1 MRVSVLAKSLRDVRR
16 SFGWW
21 SLGLIGLVAMMMAVY
36 PSIRGDQSMTK
47 LVNDLPKA
55 LKSFMS
61 FGGDVD
67 WASPTGY
74 LGRELFSFMVP
85 LLLLVAAIG
94 GGAGSIAG
102 EEERGTLDL
111 LLSNPVSRTRVAL
124 EKLAAIVIEVAGLGL
139 VFLIALWIGARAVA
153 MHSGLADLGAATA
166 SAVLLALAFGA
177 IAFMLGAL
185 SGRRVLA
192 AGVTSAAAV
201 AAYFVNA
208 LAPLVGTL
216 SGVQKASPFYH
227 YAAGEP
233 LQHGFQP
240 VHALLLAVIA
250 VAAAAVGVAGLRRR
264 DLG

>member
-1 MRVSVLAKSLRDVRR
+1 MPSSVLAKSLRDIRR

-21 SLGLIGLVAMMMAVY
+21 SLGLIGLVTMMIAVY
-36 PSIRGDQSMTK
+36 PSIRGNESMTK
-47 LVNDLPKA
+47 LVNDLPKE

-61 FGGDVD
+61 FGGEVD

-111 LLSNPVSRTRVAL
+111 LLSQPISRTRVAL
-124 EKLAAIVIEVAGLGL
+124 EKLAAMTIEVAGLGL
-139 VFLIALWIGARAVA
+139 VFLVALWIGARAVT
-153 MHSGLADLGAATA
+153 MHIALANLAAATV
-166 SAVLLALAFGA
+166 SAVLLALGFGT

-185 SGRRVLA
+185 FGRRVLA
-192 AGVTSAAAV
+192 SGVASAAAV

-208 LAPLVGTL
+208 LAPLVGAL

-227 YAAGEP
+227 YAAGDP

-240 VHALLLAVIA
+240 VHALLLLAIA
-250 VAAAAVGVAGLRRR
+250 VAGSAVAVAGLRRR